1 VDSDISITIEPAPEK
16 MHGMTGKPPGA
27 AKDDTGIATSRV
39 MLLLLVAMTGVA
51 PISLYMLVPALPVLA
66 TTFGRD
72 ISIAQMTVSLYM
84 VGIACSQII
93 MGPLSDRFG
102 RRPVLLAGLGLMVAA
117 SAACIFADT
126 LPQLIAARF
135 LQALGGATGM
145 VVSRAIIR
153 DLYSRERISA
163 MISLVIAV
171 MMIAQML
178 SPLTGGLLETAFG
191 WRAIF
196 YVITAASLLI
206 AVAIALALPETRR
219 DRTGAGGFRG
229 DVGSLFKSRAFI
241 GYLLS
246 QVLASQIIFTFAG
259 AGPYV
264 VVTQMGRSSAEYG
277 AWFATTGLA
286 YLIGNLFCVRFA
298 PRHSL
303 ENLIWFGLALQFLGS
318 LLNLVWGI
326 AGLNQAPAWLFGTQ
340 MLVMFA
346 NAFVMSNSAAGAIS
360 VRPDAAGTASGAMG
374 FLQMGIGSLFSQFG
388 AWLGGHFATPVA
400 LNIAIV
406 ILSMGCASTMIFL
419 VPRRDVVVSEELI
432 EQAEEEESG
441 LL

>member
-1 VDSDISITIEPAPEK
+1 
-16 MHGMTGKPPGA
+16 MHGIVGKPDGLA
-27 AKDDTGIATSRV
+27 NSTDSANTRT

-51 PISLYMLVPALPVLA
+51 PISLYMLVPALPLLA
-66 TTFGRD
+66 TSFGND

-84 VGIACSQII
+84 VGIACSQIL

-102 RRPVLLAGLGLMVAA
+102 RRPVLLAGLSLMVVA
-117 SAACIFADT
+117 SAACVFAQT
-126 LPQLIAARF
+126 LPELIAARF
-135 LQALGGATGM
+135 FQALGGATGM

-153 DLYSRERISA
+153 DLYRRERISS

-196 YVITAASLLI
+196 YVITAMSLVVT
-206 AVAIALALPETRR
+206 VAIALVLPETRR
-219 DRTGAGGFRG
+219 DRVAAGGFRG
-229 DVGSLFKSRAFI
+229 DIGSLLTSRSFI
-241 GYLLS
+241 GYALC

-259 AGPYV
+259 GGPYI

-277 AWFATTGLA
+277 AWFAATAFA

-298 PRHSL
+298 PRHTL
-303 ENLIWFGLALQFLGS
+303 EKLIWFGLALQLAGS
-318 LLNLVWGI
+318 LLNLVWGLT
-326 AGLNQAPAWLFGTQ
+326 GLNQVPSWLFGTQ

-360 VRPDAAGTASGAMG
+360 IRPEAAGTASGAMG
-374 FLQMGIGSLFSQFG
+374 FLQMGLGSFLSQFG
-388 AWLGGHFATPVA
+388 AYLGGHFTTPA
-400 LNIAIV
+400 PLNAAV
-406 ILSMGCASTMIFL
+406 FVLSLACASTMVFL
-419 VPRRDVVVSEELI
+419 IPRRDVVVSEEMI
-432 EQAEEEESG
+432 EQAEEESG
-441 LL
+441 LV

>member
-1 VDSDISITIEPAPEK
+1 
-16 MHGMTGKPPGA
+16 MHGVTGKSHA
-27 AKDDTGIATSRV
+27 ARYSPARTSKV

-66 TTFGRD
+66 LSFGRD

-84 VGIACSQII
+84 VGIACSQIV

-102 RRPVLLAGLGLMVAA
+102 RRPVLLLGLGLMVAA
-117 SAACIFADT
+117 SAGGIFAET

-135 LQALGGATGM
+135 LQAFGGATGM

-153 DLYSRERISA
+153 DLYPRERVGA

-178 SPLTGGLLETAFG
+178 SPLAGGLLETGFG
-191 WRAIF
+191 WRSIF
-196 YVITAASLLI
+196 YAITLASLVTV
-206 AVAIALALPETRR
+206 VAIAIALPETRR
-219 DRTGAGGFRG
+219 GRDGSAGGGFRG
-229 DVGSLFKSRAFI
+229 DVRSLFNSRAFV
-241 GYLLS
+241 GYVLC

-259 AGPYV
+259 AGPYI
-264 VVTQMGRSSAEYG
+264 VVTQMGRSSVEYG
-277 AWFATTGLA
+277 AWFAATGFA
-286 YLIGNLFCVRFA
+286 FLIGNLACVRFA
-298 PRHSL
+298 PRHAL
-303 ENLIWFGLALQFLGS
+303 EKLIWFGLAVQLAGA
-318 LLNLVWGI
+318 LLNLSWGLI
-326 AGLNQAPAWLFGTQ
+326 GLNQAPSWLFVTQ

-360 VRPDAAGTASGAMG
+360 VRPEAAGTASGAMG
-374 FLQMGIGSLFSQFG
+374 FLQMGIGSLCSQFG
-388 AWLGGHFATPVA
+388 AYLGGHFATPVP

-406 ILSMGCASTMIFL
+406 VLSIACASTMVFL
-419 VPRRDVVVSEELI
+419 VPRRGVMATEELI
-432 EQAEEEESG
+432 ERAEEEETG

>member
-1 VDSDISITIEPAPEK
+1 
-16 MHGMTGKPPGA
+16 MHGVMGKPPGA
-27 AKDDTGIATSRV
+27 ATDKSIATSKI
-39 MLLLLVAMTGVA
+39 MLLMLVAMTGVA

-84 VGIACSQII
+84 VGIACSQLI

-117 SAACIFADT
+117 SVGCIFAET
-126 LPQLIAARF
+126 LPQLIAARSF
-135 LQALGGATGM
+135 QALGGATGM

-153 DLYSRERISA
+153 DLYSRDRISS

-196 YVITAASLLI
+196 YFITAASLTI
-206 AVAIALALPETRR
+206 TVGIALALPETRR
-219 DRTGAGGFRG
+219 VRAEGGGFRG
-229 DVGSLFKSRAFI
+229 DVGKLVKSRAFI
-241 GYLLS
+241 GYVLC

-259 AGPYV
+259 GGPYI
-264 VVTQMGRSSAEYG
+264 VVTQMGRTSAEYG
-277 AWFATTGLA
+277 AWFATTGFA

-303 ENLIWFGLALQFLGS
+303 EKLIWFGLALQLSGS
-318 LLNLVWGI
+318 LLNLIWSFT
-326 AGLNQAPAWLFGTQ
+326 GLNQAPVWLFGTQ
-340 MLVMFA
+340 MIVMFA
-346 NAFVMSNSAAGAIS
+346 NAFVMANSAAGAIS

-374 FLQMGIGSLFSQFG
+374 FLQQGIGSLVSQFG
-388 AWLGGHFATPVA
+388 AYLGGHSATTLPLTSA
-400 LNIAIV
+400 IFIISIA
-406 ILSMGCASTMIFL
+406 CASSMIFL
-419 VPRRDVVVSEELI
+419 VPRPTVVVSEELI

-441 LL
+441 ML

>member
-1 VDSDISITIEPAPEK
+1 
-16 MHGMTGKPPGA
+16 MHGVMGKPPGA
-27 AKDDTGIATSRV
+27 AADSAATSRV
-39 MLLLLVAMTGVA
+39 TLLLLVAMTGIA

-66 TTFGRD
+66 TSFGRD

-84 VGIACSQII
+84 VGIACSQLV

-102 RRPVLLAGLGLMVAA
+102 RRPVLLAGLGLMVLA
-117 SAACIFADT
+117 SVACIFAAT

-153 DLYSRERISA
+153 DLYRRERISS

-178 SPLTGGLLETAFG
+178 SPLTGGLLEIAFG
-191 WRAIF
+191 WRSIF
-196 YVITAASLLI
+196 YVITAAS
-206 AVAIALALPETRR
+206 VAIAAAIAAALPETRR
-219 DRTGAGGFRG
+219 DRTEAGGFRG
-229 DVGSLFKSRAFI
+229 DVGSLLTSRAFL
-241 GYLLS
+241 GYVAC

-259 AGPYV
+259 GGPYV
-264 VVTQMGRSSAEYG
+264 VVMQMGRSSAEYG
-277 AWFATTGLA
+277 AWFATTGFA
-286 YLIGNLFCVRFA
+286 YLVGNLCCVRFA

-303 ENLIWFGLALQFLGS
+303 ERLIWFGLALQLLGAA
-318 LLNLVWGI
+318 LNLVWGI
-326 AGLNQAPAWLFGTQ
+326 AGLNQAPSWLFGTQ

-360 VRPDAAGTASGAMG
+360 VRPEAAGTASGAMG
-374 FLQMGIGSLFSQFG
+374 FLQMGLGALLSQSG
-388 AWLGGHFATPVA
+388 AWLGGHFATPVP

-406 ILSMGCASTMIFL
+406 VLSIACASTMIFI
-419 VPRRDVVVSEELI
+419 VPRRDVVVSEALI

-441 LL
+441 MLL

>member
-1 VDSDISITIEPAPEK
+1 
-16 MHGMTGKPPGA
+16 
-27 AKDDTGIATSRV
+27 

-66 TTFGRD
+66 GTFGRD
-72 ISIAQMTVSLYM
+72 ISVAQMTVSLYM
-84 VGIACSQII
+84 VGIACSQIV

-102 RRPVLLAGLGLMVAA
+102 RRPVLLAGLGLMVLA
-117 SAACIFADT
+117 SAGCMIAQT

-191 WRAIF
+191 WRSIF
-196 YVITAASLLI
+196 YVITAA
-206 AVAIALALPETRR
+206 AVAIALAIAFTLPETRR
-219 DRTGAGGFRG
+219 DRIEAVGFRG

-241 GYLLS
+241 GYLLC
-246 QVLASQIIFTFAG
+246 QVLASQIIFAFAG
-259 AGPYV
+259 GGPYIV
-264 VVTQMGRSSAEYG
+264 VLQMGRSSAEYG
-277 AWFATTGLA
+277 AWFATTGFA
-286 YLIGNLFCVRFA
+286 YLIGNLLCVRFA

-303 ENLIWFGLALQFLGS
+303 EQLIWFGLALQLMGAA
-318 LLNLVWGI
+318 LNLLWGVT
-326 AGLNQAPAWLFGTQ
+326 GLNQAPSWLFGTQ
-340 MLVMFA
+340 MLLMIG

-374 FLQMGIGSLFSQFG
+374 FLQMGIGALVSQFG
-388 AWLGGHFATPVA
+388 AYLGGHFATPMP
-400 LNIAIV
+400 LNLAIFV
-406 ILSMGCASTMIFL
+406 ISLGCASTMIFL
-419 VPRRDVVVSEELI
+419 IPRRTIVVSEALV

-441 LL
+441 ML

>member
-1 VDSDISITIEPAPEK
+1 
-16 MHGMTGKPPGA
+16 MHGVAGKPPATANDNTGA
-27 AKDDTGIATSRV
+27 ATSRI

-66 TTFGRD
+66 VTFGRD

-102 RRPVLLAGLGLMVAA
+102 RRPVLLAGLTLMVMA
-117 SAACIFADT
+117 SVACILAET

-135 LQALGGATGM
+135 LQALGGASGM
-145 VVSRAIIR
+145 VTGRAIIR
-153 DLYSRERISA
+153 DLYSRERISS

-196 YVITAASLLI
+196 YVITAASLVI

-219 DRTGAGGFRG
+219 GRSAAGGFRG
-229 DVGSLFKSRAFI
+229 DVGSLLKSRAFI
-241 GYLLS
+241 GYLLC
-246 QVLASQIIFTFAG
+246 QVLASQIIFAFAG
-259 AGPYV
+259 GGPYIV
-264 VVTQMGRSSAEYG
+264 VLQMGRSSAEYG
-277 AWFATTGLA
+277 AWFAATGFA
-286 YLIGNLFCVRFA
+286 YLVGNLFCVRFA
-298 PRHSL
+298 PRHRL
-303 ENLIWFGLALQFLGS
+303 EGLIWFGLALQFAGS
-318 LLNLVWGI
+318 LLNLVWSITGF
-326 AGLNQAPAWLFGTQ
+326 NQAPSWLFGTQ

-360 VRPDAAGTASGAMG
+360 IRPDAAGTASGAMG

-388 AWLGGHFATPVA
+388 AYLGGHFATPVP

-406 ILSMGCASTMIFL
+406 ILSAACASTMIFL
-419 VPRRDVVVSEELI
+419 IPRRTVVVSEELI

-441 LL
+441 ML

>member
-1 VDSDISITIEPAPEK
+1 
-16 MHGMTGKPPGA
+16 MHGVTGKPPETA
-27 AKDDTGIATSRV
+27 TDATSRF

-72 ISIAQMTVSLYM
+72 ISIVQMTVSSYM

-117 SAACIFADT
+117 SAACIFAET

-145 VVSRAIIR
+145 VVSRATIR
-153 DLYSRERISA
+153 DLYSRERIGA

-191 WRAIF
+191 WRSIF

-219 DRTGAGGFRG
+219 DRVEAGGFRG

-241 GYLLS
+241 GYLAC

-264 VVTQMGRSSAEYG
+264 VVTQMGRSGAEYG
-277 AWFATTGLA
+277 AWFATTGFA

-298 PRHSL
+298 PRHQL
-303 ENLIWFGLALQFLGS
+303 EKLIWFGLALQLAGS

-326 AGLNQAPAWLFGTQ
+326 AGLNQVPSWLFGTQ
-340 MLVMFA
+340 MLVTFA

-360 VRPDAAGTASGAMG
+360 VSPEAAGTASGAMG
-374 FLQMGIGSLFSQFG
+374 FLQMGLGSLFSQFG

-400 LNIAIV
+400 LNAAIV
-406 ILSMGCASTMIFL
+406 VLSFACASTMIFL
-419 VPRRDVVVSEELI
+419 IPRRTLVVSEELI

-441 LL
+441 ML